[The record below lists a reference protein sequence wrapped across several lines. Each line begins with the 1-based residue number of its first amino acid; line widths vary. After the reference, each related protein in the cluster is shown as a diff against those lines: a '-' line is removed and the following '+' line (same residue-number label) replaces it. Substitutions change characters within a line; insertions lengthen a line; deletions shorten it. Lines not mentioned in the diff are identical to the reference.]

1 MLIKMENKQNS
12 YKKED
17 DVLITSFGD
26 SQLTILNV
34 QKGAIETIGARG
46 LEEKHEAITLV
57 FADTKDELEPDPPVV
72 FCIESMAEVDK
83 LIRVLSKLRTQAW
96 GLTVDFND
104 SKN

>member
-1 MLIKMENKQNS
+1 MENKQNS

-34 QKGAIETIGARG
+34 QKGAIDTIGVKG

-57 FADTKDELEPDPPVV
+57 FTEDDLEPDLPVV
-72 FCIESMAEVDK
+72 FCIESVAQVDK
-83 LIRVLSKLRTQAW
+83 LIAVLQKLRTQTW
-96 GLTVDFND
+96 GLAVDFNNN
-104 SKN
+104 KN